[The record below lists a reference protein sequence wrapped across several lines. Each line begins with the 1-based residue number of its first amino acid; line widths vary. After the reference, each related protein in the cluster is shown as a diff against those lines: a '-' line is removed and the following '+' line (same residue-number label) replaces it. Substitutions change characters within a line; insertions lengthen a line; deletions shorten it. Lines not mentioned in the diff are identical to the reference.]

1 MPRLGR
7 CCLRAVRSS
16 VQAGSS
22 SSSLRSSPIEMP
34 SPSFSADHFRGTAFS
49 SCFHHST
56 DWHFLLL
63 ISEWER
69 MWPITRTD
77 GWNVTA
83 KRNTGLPSSFLR
95 RQLVNDDPSPPSAFR
110 TLSSSEFSLKCS
122 PTLLFLLLFFFLFRA
137 SLFPTV
143 VWGNNDLFSS
153 L

>member
-1 MPRLGR
+1 MEMP
-7 CCLRAVRSS
+7 
-16 VQAGSS
+16 SS
-22 SSSLRSSPIEMP
+22 SSSSP
-34 SPSFSADHFRGTAFS
+34 ADHFRRTAKKNFS
-49 SCFHHST
+49 LSPCFLRHYVFT

-63 ISEWER
+63 ISERRR

-83 KRNTGLPSSFLR
+83 KRNTGLPSSFFR

-122 PTLLFLLLFFFLFRA
+122 PTLLLLLLFFFLFRA
-137 SLFPTV
+137 SFFPTV
-143 VWGNNDLFSS
+143 VWGNDLFSS